1 MLTLQI
7 TTGVQCMCYRLVF
20 VVYVVCE
27 LLHCMYCPCRACT
40 GEGCTGEGFA
50 GTRACLGHSMLA
62 TCVIYVIVPCPQAY
76 FLKSE

>member
-27 LLHCMYCPCRACT
+27 LLHCMYCPCRALEHVLVK
-40 GEGCTGEGFA
+40 GARVKGSLAQEHVW
-50 GTRACLGHSMLA
+50 GTACWLL
-62 TCVIYVIVPCPQAY
+62 V
-76 FLKSE
+76 